1 MTVKQKQCLLC
12 YLGYYTGQID
22 GLWGPK
28 SEAALKAFCDVHGTE
43 ENLKKAVAE
52 DDWWRSI
59 RYFSPE
65 EFACKCKTY
74 CGGYPAQMERRAVEL
89 AEQARVHFG
98 KPGTVVSGLRCGEW
112 NRLQGGVKN
121 SRHLRGKAVDLRIRG
136 INAKDLLMYL
146 QKQPGVRYAYAI
158 NDTNVHFDID

>member
-22 GLWGPK
+22 GIWGPK
-28 SEAALKAFCDVHGTE
+28 SQNAMDAFCSVYGSE
-43 ENLKKAVAE
+43 EELKKAVVE
-52 DDWWRSI
+52 DDWWGRI

-74 CGGYPAQMERRAVEL
+74 CNGHPSKMERRVVEL

-98 KPGTVVSGLRCGEW
+98 KPAIVVSGLRCQEW
-112 NRLQGGVKN
+112 NRIQGGVSN
-121 SRHLRGKAVDLRIRG
+121 SRHLCGKAVDLRIQG
-136 INAKDLLMYL
+136 IKAKDLLAYI
-146 QKQPGVRYAYAI
+146 QKQQGVRYAYAI
-158 NDTNVHFDID
+158 NDTNIHFDVP